1 MLRATNRLD
10 EAEPLYHRVVKI
22 IKSSLGPD
30 HPNVATAL
38 NNLAELLRATNRLA
52 EAEPLYR
59 RALAIDE
66 RSYGPDHPTVALNN
80 LAELLR
86 ATNRLA
92 EAEPLSRRTVQILIQ
107 FGRGT
112 GHEHPNLRAIQ
123 ANYQALRRILE
134 GSVAQRKSHP
144 VQQKSPRDTGLAT
157 LNRQKTGRNSPCPC
171 GSGLKF
177 KRCCG
182 RR

>member
-1 MLRATNRLD
+1 
-10 EAEPLYHRVVKI
+10 
-22 IKSSLGPD
+22 
-30 HPNVATAL
+30 
-38 NNLAELLRATNRLA
+38 LRATNRLA

-80 LAELLR
+80 LAVLLQ

-92 EAEPLSRRTVQILIQ
+92 EAEPLYRRALAIDERSYGPDHPTVALRLNNLASLLRATNRLDEAEPLSRRAVQILIQ